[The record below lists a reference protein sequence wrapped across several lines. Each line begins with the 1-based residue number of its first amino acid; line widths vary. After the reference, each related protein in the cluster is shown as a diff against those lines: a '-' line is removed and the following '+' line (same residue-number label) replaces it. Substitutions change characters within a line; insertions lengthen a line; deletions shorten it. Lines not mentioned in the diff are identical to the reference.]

1 MLTLTRRSHKLPPQR
16 PKTWLSAPIG
26 GDPLDSATERF
37 GKRLLA
43 LRKERGWSQPEL
55 AKKIDTS
62 GAIVGR
68 YERGEMTPSIEVA
81 AKVAEAF
88 RVTVD
93 ALVSERAVPDI
104 LGDQAMLERWRTLD
118 GLQASERER
127 ILSVLDSLLRD
138 AQARQ
143 AYAQTG

>member
-1 MLTLTRRSHKLPPQR
+1 
-16 PKTWLSAPIG
+16 
-26 GDPLDSATERF
+26 LDSATERF